1 LDARGLI
8 MDLKSD
14 KVAISA
20 SVEDVHAFLS
30 DARNLELILPHDKIS
45 DFKADEKQCSFKVQ
59 GAIIISLIQNGSEAT
74 KIFLKSGEKSPFP
87 FKLTVNLE
95 GKGLET
101 EGFIEFDGEV
111 NSFLKMM
118 VEKPLQA
125 LFNFMS
131 HKLEE
136 HFNNT

>member
-1 LDARGLI
+1 

-59 GAIIISLIQNGSEAT
+59 GAIIISLIQNGSKAT

-95 GKGLET
+95 GKGLKT